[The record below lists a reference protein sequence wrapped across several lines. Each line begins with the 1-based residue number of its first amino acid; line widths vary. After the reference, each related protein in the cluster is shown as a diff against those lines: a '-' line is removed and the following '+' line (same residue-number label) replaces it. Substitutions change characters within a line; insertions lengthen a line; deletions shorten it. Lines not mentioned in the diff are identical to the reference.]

1 MPKKKNLL
9 HFFHRC
15 HGFRE
20 MSKIQSPDP
29 RRLAKALKRRK
40 RPDPLQIL
48 AKASLTEHG
57 TWLGTPS
64 PNFKK
69 FGENFVICE
78 FFVPITGF
86 SQELVSPRVR
96 PVWRA
101 ARNFANLAFLE
112 RAFKKK
118 NYQYLGEA
126 WFWVL
131 SLQKLKIHLKNDFLP
146 TFWVAESDLGRNGF
160 WGVKSTLNSEI
171 PLGMES
177 RQAKLSNEPSCTWF
191 GPVEPTQKQLWR
203 GATRTSRGATRTSRF
218 ARIHI
223 FGQKTLFWLWLTII
237 TCRWWINVIFSW
249 HFGRFY
255 LSLPF

>member
-1 MPKKKNLL
+1 MNFGKLREVFVHNMPKKKNLL
-9 HFFHRC
+9 HFLHRC
-15 HGFRE
+15 HGLRE
-20 MSKIQSPDP
+20 MSKIPARTKVLQG
-29 RRLAKALKRRK
+29 RLAKAQKRRK
-40 RPDPLQIL
+40 TPDPLQIL

-78 FFVPITGF
+78 IFGKITGF

-160 WGVKSTLNSEI
+160 WGVKSTPNSEI

-177 RQAKLSNEPSCTWF
+177 IQAKLSNETYCTWF
-191 GPVEPTQKQLWR
+191 GPVEPTQKLLQR
-203 GATRTSRGATRTSRF
+203 GATTRAKIASF
-218 ARIHI
+218 D
-223 FGQKTLFWLWLTII
+223 FSGLQTLFFTLVDHL
-237 TCRWWINVIFSW
+237 
-249 HFGRFY
+249 Y
-255 LSLPF
+255 L